1 MDWWN
6 VLGILRTQQKFI
18 HYYNNNIE
26 SKWIPIEL
34 IINNIRPNHL
44 L

>member
-6 VLGILRTQQKFI
+6 VLRMLGIQEKFI

-34 IINNIRPNHL
+34 MVNDIRPDHL

>member
-1 MDWWN
+1 MDWRN
-6 VLGILRTQQKFI
+6 VSRIQRIQEKFI

-34 IINNIRPNHL
+34 IVNDTKTNCL

>member
-1 MDWWN
+1 MFWWN
-6 VLGILRTQQKFI
+6 VLRMLGIEEKII

-26 SKWIPIEL
+26 SKWILIEL
-34 IINNIRPNHL
+34 IVNDIRPNHL